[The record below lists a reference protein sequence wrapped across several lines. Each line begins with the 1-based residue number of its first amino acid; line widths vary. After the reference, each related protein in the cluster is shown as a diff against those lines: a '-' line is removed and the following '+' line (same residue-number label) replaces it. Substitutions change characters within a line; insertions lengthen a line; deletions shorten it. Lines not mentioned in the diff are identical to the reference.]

1 MATSRPLPA
10 ILVGGLIAGVLDLTA
25 ALAWGALKAGVKPI
39 LIMQSIA
46 SGLEGLTAFQGG
58 WRTAA
63 LGVALHFL
71 IALTAAAVFYVL
83 SRKLTFLVRHAV
95 VSGLLYG
102 IAIYFFMTYVVVAN
116 SAFPFKGGAFN
127 LTNFIASNL
136 THMFCVGLPIALATR
151 RYSLVRP

>member
-1 MATSRPLPA
+1 
-10 ILVGGLIAGVLDLTA
+10 VLDLTA
-25 ALAWGALKAGVKPI
+25 ALTWGALKGGVKPI

-46 SGLEGLTAFQGG
+46 SGWEGLSAFQGG

-71 IALTAAAVFYVL
+71 IALTAAAVFYVV
-83 SRKLTFLVRHAV
+83 SRKLTFLIRHAV

-102 IAIYFFMTYVVVAN
+102 IAVYFFMTYVVVAN
-116 SAFPFKGGAFN
+116 STFPFKGGTFN